1 MTAHEPAENFA
12 SFDFGLSP
20 EQEARAANLH
30 RDAIVIDL
38 LFQGPCGYRSFTAD
52 MEAEVEQVWES
63 SQDLDKA
70 QVFCTRLPIRRA
82 LEGGGLE
89 EFRTCWDESG
99 ITGGNRQFMLS
110 SPEAM
115 AASFAVNQA
124 QFDHLPWLVKALTA
138 SDFRQA
144 KAEGR
149 HAGYLSTQD
158 TTGIS
163 QSVDVLDTL
172 HDFGAR
178 MIGLTYNWQNY
189 VGSGCTDRSDGGVTD
204 FGARFIRRMNE
215 LGIVVDTA
223 HSGRQTTLDA
233 CSTSSRPVI
242 ASHTSAEAV
251 YRHDRAK
258 SDVELRAIAESGG
271 VIGIMAVPFFLSG
284 AEGVTI
290 EALMDHIDY
299 IATLV
304 GWQHVA
310 IGTDWPLQQTKAS
323 LRRLDERAMRIGF
336 RQEHRIDSVTNLIG
350 LDDYRDFPNITRG
363 LVKRGYTDEQVLGV
377 LGANALRVF
386 QDVCGT

>member
-1 MTAHEPAENFA
+1 
-12 SFDFGLSP
+12 
-20 EQEARAANLH
+20 
-30 RDAIVIDL
+30 
-38 LFQGPCGYRSFTAD
+38 
-52 MEAEVEQVWES
+52 
-63 SQDLDKA
+63 
-70 QVFCTRLPIRRA
+70 
-82 LEGGGLE
+82 
-89 EFRTCWDESG
+89 
-99 ITGGNRQFMLS
+99 
-110 SPEAM
+110 
-115 AASFAVNQA
+115 
-124 QFDHLPWLVKALTA
+124 
-138 SDFRQA
+138 
-144 KAEGR
+144 
-149 HAGYLSTQD
+149 
-158 TTGIS
+158 
-163 QSVDVLDTL
+163 
-172 HDFGAR
+172 

-215 LGIVVDTA
+215 LGIIVDTA

-350 LDDYRDFPNITRG
+350 FDDYRDFPNITRG

-386 QDVCGT
+386 EDVCGT